1 MKSVWIR
8 LSGDTF
14 MVTLCLIPH
23 SLIKGDE
30 IYQEYT
36 SSKDIWI
43 CRICR
48 RGTRFMVPENSWLL
62 FVVHVLL
69 FVICYLDILV
79 TTEALKKW
87 LCQHPADGFPDAK
100 KETERDVK
108 NFSCGGRCSSK
119 PALNSADDSEKPKYF
134 LKGEYE
140 HSLWLW
146 QCYSLSSS
154 SSSFPEKW
162 LCSTNMSK

>member
-14 MVTLCLIPH
+14 MVTLCLIPQLNQ
-23 SLIKGDE
+23 SDQ

-48 RGTRFMVPENSWLL
+48 GGTRFMVPENSRLL
-62 FVVHVLL
+62 FVVQVLL

-87 LCQHPADGFPDAK
+87 LCQQPADGFPDAK

-108 NFSCGGRCSSK
+108 NFSCGGRCSNLKTCSK
-119 PALNSADDSEKPKYF
+119 FSWWQWEAQILFKGRVRTQFLALAVLLTLF
-134 LKGEYE
+134 FFF
-140 HSLWLW
+140 
-146 QCYSLSSS
+146 
-154 SSSFPEKW
+154 FPRKVT
-162 LCSTNMSK
+162 LLHKHV

>member
-134 LKGEYE
+134 FKGRVWTQ
-140 HSLWLW
+140 SLALAV
-146 QCYSLSSS
+146 LLTLFFFF
-154 SSSFPEKW
+154 FPRKVT
-162 LCSTNMSK
+162 L